1 MVKFESFPILLGLV
15 LVLTLV
21 GAPTK
26 ADGPVCRQA
35 EKFSRASFPEGFLW
49 GTATAAFQVN
59 LLHFYQKLLVLCF
72 FLFFLLPDFF
82 YYDRLK
88 ELLMKVV
95 EVQACGTLT
104 LRNTH
109 VYFSHSPIYKC
120 LYIV

>member
-59 LLHFYQKLLVLCF
+59 LLHFYQKLEL
-72 FLFFLLPDFF
+72 FLGSTF
-82 YYDRLK
+82 
-88 ELLMKVV
+88 
-95 EVQACGTLT
+95 
-104 LRNTH
+104 
-109 VYFSHSPIYKC
+109 
-120 LYIV
+120 